1 MWRQFGENDK
11 ELKKLKNSEQKKE
24 AKKESACTI
33 YKTWCLPLVFISS
46 NHKRISQESFN
57 FPFPPSLILET
68 DIVMTLLTL
77 QLELFT
83 PFKSNILPQSLRV

>member
-33 YKTWCLPLVFISS
+33 YKT
-46 NHKRISQESFN
+46 
-57 FPFPPSLILET
+57 
-68 DIVMTLLTL
+68 
-77 QLELFT
+77 
-83 PFKSNILPQSLRV
+83 